1 MINTR
6 LRKNTKVV
14 VGNIRQSQLITT
26 FGAGS
31 MVDFVDHTVI
41 MSGIDDWDWADKEEY
56 KIFNQNLQNLLG
68 VQYFV
73 KPKLSTKAT
82 MWDKGSADI
91 PASIFPTMLYC
102 PQCKSV
108 VSASSVTPDAKNN
121 KFYCHSENCPGNGK
135 SQLVPS
141 RFVLVCPNGHI
152 EDFPYDW
159 WVHNGPGEKK
169 YKCTL
174 TKPKIK
180 MFYVRNR
187 TDLDSLILQ
196 CECGAVRSMKNASG
210 INAFADYPCTGKRPW
225 LGDSEECKAHEEHQ
239 YMQMRVR
246 SESSV
251 FFSSTVSALTIP
263 PWSTKIAQEIQKIYS
278 FLGPDG
284 DNKEIIL
291 KKIRNKFPKV
301 QDDIIVG
308 IYEKIQADKE
318 KETSMSEII
327 EDEYV
332 AISSD
337 LDNVGDDFISH
348 AEKVP
353 SRYDHIIDRVIALD
367 RLTVVTAM
375 NGFKRLTA
383 PVGYADKTLSKITKR
398 EHQIWLPGVELRGE
412 GIFIQFNQS
421 IIDAWVRKFGTRYDD
436 MKSKLADSYF
446 SNEINEGR
454 FSPQYV
460 FLHTFAHLFIRE
472 LSYLC
477 GYSSASIKERV
488 YSTYNGSN
496 RKMSGILVYTSTAD
510 ADGSLGG
517 LVEQAKTINIER
529 IIASMIERGKWCSSD
544 PVCYTSMDQGNLS
557 LNYAA
562 CFACT
567 LLPETSCEFFN
578 VLLDRCAVC
587 GSPENAELGLM
598 NWSK

>member
-1 MINTR
+1 MVDRHLGENN
-6 LRKNTKVV
+6 KSV

-41 MSGIDDWDWADKEEY
+41 MSGIDGWDWANAEEY

-73 KPKLSTKAT
+73 KPKISK
-82 MWDKGSADI
+82 MENRWDKGSPDI

-102 PQCKSV
+102 PRCKAL
-108 VSASSVTPDAKNN
+108 VSASSVMPDAKTN
-121 KFYCHSENCPGNGK
+121 KLYCHSEDCPGRGR

-141 RFVLVCPNGHI
+141 RFVLVCPDGHI
-152 EDFPYDW
+152 EDFPYAW
-159 WVHNGPGEKK
+159 WVHNGPGEK
-169 YKCTL
+169 YECTL
-174 TKPKIK
+174 PRPKIR
-180 MFYVRNR
+180 MFYIRNR
-187 TDLDSLILQ
+187 TDMESLILE
-196 CECGAVRSMKNASG
+196 CECGASRSMKNASG
-210 INAFADYPCTGKRPW
+210 ANAFADYPCTGKRPW
-225 LGDSEECKAHEEHQ
+225 LGDREECKAHEEHR

-251 FFSSTVSALTIP
+251 FFSSTVSALTVP
-263 PWSTKIAQEIQKIYS
+263 PWSTKIAQEMQKFYS
-278 FLGPDG
+278 FLEG
-284 DNKEIIL
+284 DCESKRIIMR
-291 KKIRNKFPKV
+291 KAKAKFPKV
-301 QDDIIVG
+301 QEEIIAD
-308 IYEKIQADKE
+308 IYEKILAGRDKRM
-318 KETSMSEII
+318 SMREII

-332 AISSD
+332 AISSM
-337 LDNVGDDFISH
+337 LDSAEDDFVSH
-348 AEKVP
+348 VEETPAA
-353 SRYDHIIDRVIALD
+353 YNHIIDRVVALD

-383 PVGYADKTLSKITKR
+383 PVSFADKTLTKITKN
-398 EHQIWLPGVELRGE
+398 EHPLWLPGVELRGE
-412 GIFIQFNQS
+412 GIFIQFNQ
-421 IIDAWVRKFGTRYDD
+421 DTLDTWVHKYGARYND
-436 MKSKLADSYF
+436 MKSKFANSYL
-446 SNEINEGR
+446 SGEESEDR

-477 GYSSASIKERV
+477 GYSAASIKERI
-488 YSTYNGSN
+488 YSSYNGSN
-496 RKMSGILVYTSTAD
+496 RKMSGVLVYTSTAD

-517 LVEQAKTINIER
+517 LVEQAKTINMEK
-529 IIASMIERGKWCSSD
+529 IIASMVERGKWCSSD
-544 PVCYTSMDQGNLS
+544 PVCYTSKDQGTLS

-578 VLLDRCAVC
+578 ILLDRCAVC

-598 NWSK
+598 NWRK

>member
-1 MINTR
+1 MINAK
-6 LRKNTKVV
+6 LKKNEKVV
-14 VGNIRQSQLITT
+14 VGSIRQSQLITT
-26 FGAGS
+26 FGVGS

-41 MSGIDDWDWADKEEY
+41 MSGIDNWHWADQDEY

-73 KPKLSTKAT
+73 KPKLSEKTT

-102 PQCKSV
+102 PQCKSL
-108 VSASSVTPDAKNN
+108 VSASSVTPKNN
-121 KFYCHSENCPGNGK
+121 KFFCHSEGCPGNGK

-159 WVHNGPGEKK
+159 WVHKGPGENKFD
-169 YKCTL
+169 CTL
-174 TKPKIK
+174 PKPKIK
-180 MFYVRNR
+180 MYYTRNR
-187 TDLDSLILQ
+187 TDLDSLVLK

-210 INAFADYPCTGKRPW
+210 VNAFAEYHCTGKRPW
-225 LGDSEECKAHEEHQ
+225 LGDSEKCNAHEEHQ

-263 PWSTKIAQEIQKIYS
+263 PWSTKIAQEIQKVYA
-278 FLGPDG
+278 FLGPDA
-284 DNKEIIL
+284 DNKDIV
-291 KKIRNKFPKV
+291 IRKVKSKFPNVQEDVILDIYDKV
-301 QDDIIVG
+301 QTG
-308 IYEKIQADKE
+308 KDK
-318 KETSMSEII
+318 KTSMREII

-332 AISSD
+332 AISSV
-337 LDNVGDDFISH
+337 LGNGSDDFISH
-348 AEKVP
+348 VEAVP
-353 SRYDHIIDRVIALD
+353 DSYDHIIENVVALD

-383 PVGYADKTLSKITKR
+383 PAGYGDKTLSKITNNP
-398 EHQIWLPGVELRGE
+398 HSYWLPGIELRGE
-412 GIFIQFNQS
+412 GIFIQFNQE
-421 IIDAWVRKFGTRYDD
+421 IIDTWVHKNGSRYND
-436 MKSKLADSYF
+436 MRNKLAETYLSG
-446 SNEINEGR
+446 EIREGR

-460 FLHTFAHLFIRE
+460 FLHTFSHLFIRE
-472 LSYLC
+472 LSHLC
-477 GYSSASIKERV
+477 GYSAASIKERI
-488 YSTYNGSN
+488 YSTYNGSK
-496 RKMSGILVYTSTAD
+496 RKMAGILVYTSTAD

-517 LVEQAKTINIER
+517 LVEQAKTINMEK
-529 IIASMIERGKWCSSD
+529 IINSMVERGKWCSAD

>member
-1 MINTR
+1 MINVK
-6 LRKNTKVV
+6 LKKNTKVV
-14 VGNIRQSQLITT
+14 VGSIRQSQLITT

-41 MSGIDDWDWADKEEY
+41 MSGIDDWDWADKEEF

-73 KPKLSTKAT
+73 KPKLSTKTT

-102 PQCKSV
+102 PQCKYL
-108 VSASSVTPDAKNN
+108 VSASSVTPNSKNN
-121 KFYCHSENCPGNGK
+121 KFFCHAEGCPGNGH

-141 RFVLVCPNGHI
+141 RFVLVCPDGHI
-152 EDFPYDW
+152 EDFPYHW
-159 WVHNGPGEKK
+159 WVHNGPGEK
-169 YKCTL
+169 YECTAE
-174 TKPKIK
+174 KPNIE
-180 MFYVRNR
+180 MYYIRNR
-187 TDLDSLILQ
+187 TDLDSLVLK
-196 CECGAVRSMKNASG
+196 CGCGAKRSMKNASG

-225 LGDSEECKAHEEHQ
+225 LGDSEQCNAHAEHR

-263 PWSTKIAQEIQKIYS
+263 PWSTEIAQEIQKVYS

-284 DNKEIIL
+284 DNKDIIIRKVKSRFPKIQENIIL
-291 KKIRNKFPKV
+291 
-301 QDDIIVG
+301 DI
-308 IYEKIQADKE
+308 YNKIQAGRDK
-318 KETSMSEII
+318 KTSMREII
-327 EDEYV
+327 EDEYI
-332 AISSD
+332 ALSSCSSD
-337 LDNVGDDFISH
+337 EKKDDFIAH
-348 AEKVP
+348 IEETP
-353 SRYDHIIDRVIALD
+353 SRYNHIIEKVVALD

-383 PVGYADKTLSKITKR
+383 PTGYGDKTLSKITKNPNPY
-398 EHQIWLPGVELRGE
+398 WLPGIEQRGE
-412 GIFIQFNQS
+412 GIFIQFNQDTL
-421 IIDAWVRKFGTRYDD
+421 DAWVHKYGVRYKD
-436 MKSKLADSYF
+436 MRNKLEESYF
-446 SNEINEGR
+446 KPEINEGR

-472 LSYLC
+472 LSHLC
-477 GYSSASIKERV
+477 GYSSASMKERI
-488 YSTYNGSN
+488 YSTYNRSN
-496 RKMSGILVYTSTAD
+496 RQMGGVLVYTSTAD

-517 LVEQAKTINIER
+517 LVEQAKTINIEK
-529 IIASMIERGKWCSSD
+529 IIASMVERGKWCSAD
-544 PVCYTSMDQGNLS
+544 PVCYTSKDQGNMA

-578 VLLDRCAVC
+578 ILLDRCAVC
-587 GSPENAELGLM
+587 GSPENADLGLM

>member
-1 MINTR
+1 MINVK
-6 LRKNTKVV
+6 LKKNTKVV
-14 VGNIRQSQLITT
+14 VGSIRQSQLITT

-73 KPKLSTKAT
+73 KPKLSTKTT

-102 PQCKSV
+102 PQCKYL
-108 VSASSVTPDAKNN
+108 VSASSITPNSKNN
-121 KFYCHSENCPGNGK
+121 KFFCHAENCPGNGH

-141 RFVLVCPNGHI
+141 RFVLVCPDGHI
-152 EDFPYDW
+152 EDFPYHW
-159 WVHNGPGEKK
+159 WVHNGPGEK
-169 YKCTL
+169 YECTAE
-174 TKPKIK
+174 KPNIK
-180 MFYVRNR
+180 MYYIRNR
-187 TDLDSLILQ
+187 TDLDSLVLK
-196 CECGAVRSMKNASG
+196 CDCGAKRSMKNASG
-210 INAFADYPCTGKRPW
+210 VNAFADYPCTGKRPW
-225 LGDSEECKAHEEHQ
+225 LGDSEHCNAHAEHR

-263 PWSTKIAQEIQKIYS
+263 PWSTEIAQEIQKVYS

-284 DNKEIIL
+284 DNKEII
-291 KKIRNKFPKV
+291 IRKVKSRFPKI
-301 QDDIIVG
+301 QEDIILD
-308 IYEKIQADKE
+308 IYNKIQAGKN
-318 KETSMSEII
+318 KKTSMREII
-327 EDEYV
+327 EDEYI
-332 AISSD
+332 ALSSCS
-337 LDNVGDDFISH
+337 LDEKKDDFIAH
-348 AEKVP
+348 IEDTP
-353 SRYDHIIDRVIALD
+353 SRYNHIIEKVVALD

-383 PVGYADKTLSKITKR
+383 PTGYGDKTLSKITKKANPY
-398 EHQIWLPGVELRGE
+398 WLPGIEQRGE
-412 GIFIQFNQS
+412 GIFIQFNQDTL
-421 IIDAWVRKFGTRYDD
+421 DAWVQKYGARYKD
-436 MKSKLADSYF
+436 MKNKLEESYLGA
-446 SNEINEGR
+446 EVTVGR

-472 LSYLC
+472 LSHLC
-477 GYSSASIKERV
+477 GYSSASMKERI
-488 YSTYNGSN
+488 YSTYNRSD
-496 RKMSGILVYTSTAD
+496 RKMSGILIYTSTAD

-517 LVEQAKTINIER
+517 LVEQAKTINTEK
-529 IIASMIERGKWCSSD
+529 IITSMVERGKWCSSD
-544 PVCYTSMDQGNLS
+544 PVCYTSQDQGNLA

-578 VLLDRCAVC
+578 ILLDRCAVC
-587 GSPENAELGLM
+587 GSPENIDLGLM